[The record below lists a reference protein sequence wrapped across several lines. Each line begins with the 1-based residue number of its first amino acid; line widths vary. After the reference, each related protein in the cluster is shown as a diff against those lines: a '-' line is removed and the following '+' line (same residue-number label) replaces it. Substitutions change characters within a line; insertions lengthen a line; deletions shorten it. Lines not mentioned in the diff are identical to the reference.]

1 MKHLLIVYHSKT
13 GNTGRLAD
21 AARAGATCEDVSEV
35 EVRFLTAAAAG
46 PKDLLWAHGLLL
58 GTPENLGYMSGA
70 MKDFLD
76 RTFYEVEGKLQ
87 PLPCGIFISAG
98 NDGSNALTALRRIM
112 KGYPFEEVQDA
123 LIVRGR
129 ITDAHLEQA
138 RELGMA
144 LAMGLEAGIF

>member
-1 MKHLLIVYHSKT
+1 VKHLLIVYHTKT

-21 AARAGATCEDVSEV
+21 AALAGATCGDVAEV
-35 EVRFLTAAAAG
+35 EVRCLTAAGAG
-46 PKDLLWAHGLLL
+46 PKDLLWADGLLL

-129 ITDAHLEQA
+129 ITGAHLEKA

>member
-1 MKHLLIVYHSKT
+1 MKHLLIVHHTKT
-13 GNTGRLAD
+13 GNTGRLAR
-21 AARAGATCEDVSEV
+21 AAFEGATSEEAGAVD
-35 EVRFLTAAAAG
+35 VRFLTAANAG

-87 PLPCGIFISAG
+87 PLPCAIFISAG
-98 NDGSNALTALRRIM
+98 NDGTGALGALRRIIN
-112 KGYPFEEVQDA
+112 GYPFEEVQEPVIA
-123 LIVRGR
+123 RGAV
-129 ITDAHLEQA
+129 TEEHLERC

-144 LAMGLEAGIF
+144 LAVGLEAGIY